1 MKLANVKMTNKRANR
16 IVGYAIGHRGVESEE
31 LKALNDSIKK
41 CQDVIVDLISKVD
54 PDKIK
59 IENTNDIYKLSN
71 ALSGL
76 SRARVESEKV
86 FLEMNGLVA
95 LAGEKIIEEI
105 RLGLADHPELMA
117 ELEPIMQA
125 AILKSDIRTETSAR
139 VIAEETQYGDED
151 LN

>member
-1 MKLANVKMTNKRANR
+1 MKLTNAKMTNKRANR

-31 LKALNDSIKK
+31 LKSLNDAIRKT
-41 CQDVIVDLISKVD
+41 QDLIIDIISKVD

-86 FLEMNGLVA
+86 FLEMNGLVG
-95 LAGEKIIEEI
+95 LAGEKIIDEI
-105 RLGLADHPELMA
+105 RLGLADHPELMSQ
-117 ELEPIMQA
+117 LEPIMAA
-125 AILKSDIRTETSAR
+125 AILKSDIRTETSAQ
-139 VIAEETQYGDED
+139 VTAEEHKPNDDD